1 MEKTM
6 LREQINDALKVAMR
20 SKDEVGLRTVRLI
33 MAALKDRD
41 IAARSSGNCDG
52 ISDDEVLSMLQSMVK
67 QRGESIQMYRDG
79 GRQELADQEAAEI
92 EVIERFLPKQL
103 DDAEVA
109 DAVSGAIEKTGADCI
124 KDMGKVMGAL
134 KADYAGR
141 MDFSKAGAMVKDRL
155 AQ

>member
-1 MEKTM
+1 M

-20 SKDEVGLRTVRLI
+20 TKDDVGLRTVRLI

-41 IAARSSGNCDG
+41 IAARSNGNCDG
-52 ISDDEVLSMLQSMVK
+52 ISDDDVLGMLQSMVK
-67 QRGESIQMYRDG
+67 QRKESMQMYIDG

-92 EVIERFLPKQL
+92 EVIKRFLPKQL
-103 DDAEVA
+103 GEDEMAE
-109 DAVSGAIEKTGADCI
+109 AVSGAIEKTGAGGI

-141 MDFSKAGAMVKDRL
+141 MDFSKASAIVKDRL
-155 AQ
+155 AS